1 MLFAVGQRVSYPNHG
16 VGTIEKI
23 EDKQTGSFSTSF
35 YSLRLLENN
44 SLVFVPVE
52 RAENIGVRPIITSYQ
67 CDKLMRFL
75 AQDFE
80 FFARDW
86 KERYRSFS
94 DKMQSGDIFDAA
106 EVLKALS
113 FLNRE
118 KSLSFR
124 EQRMFD
130 KARYLVVSE
139 LATVCSQPE
148 CQVQA
153 KVEQMI
159 LMALERHSESHVE
172 TESNVQVMSAAVH

>member
-23 EDKQTGSFSTSF
+23 EDKQTGGASASF

-44 SLVFVPVE
+44 SVVFVPVE
-52 RAENIGVRPIITSYQ
+52 RAENIGVRPVISSYQ

-80 FFARDW
+80 HYARDW

-94 DKMQSGDIFDAA
+94 DKMQSGCIFDAA
-106 EVLKALS
+106 EVLKILS
-113 FLNRE
+113 YLSRE

-139 LATVCSQPE
+139 LATVCCQPE

-153 KVEQMI
+153 KVEQLISTAMD
-159 LMALERHSESHVE
+159 AHSES
-172 TESNVQVMSAAVH
+172 NVKTMSVAVH

>member
-23 EDKQTGSFSTSF
+23 EDKQSGSFSASF

-44 SLVFVPVE
+44 SLVFIPVE
-52 RAENIGVRPIITSYQ
+52 RAENIGVRPVITSYQ

-80 FFARDW
+80 HFARDW
-86 KERYRSFS
+86 KERYRTFS
-94 DKMQSGDIFDAA
+94 DKMQSGCLFDAA
-106 EVLKALS
+106 EVLKVLS
-113 FLNRE
+113 YLSRE
-118 KSLSFR
+118 KTLSFR

-130 KARYLVVSE
+130 KAKYLVVSE

-153 KVEQMI
+153 KVEQLIVTAMDK
-159 LMALERHSESHVE
+159 HSESHPIA
-172 TESNVQVMSAAVH
+172 MSATVH

>member
-1 MLFAVGQRVSYPNHG
+1 MLFTVGQRVSYPNHG
-16 VGTIEKI
+16 VGTIERI
-23 EDKQTGSFSTSF
+23 EEKQAGGASTSF

-44 SLVFVPVE
+44 SVIFVPVE
-52 RAENIGVRPIITSYQ
+52 RAENIGVRPVITSYQ
-67 CDKLMRFL
+67 CDKLMQFL

-80 FFARDW
+80 HFARDW

-106 EVLKALS
+106 EVLKILS
-113 FLNRE
+113 YLNQE
-118 KSLSFR
+118 KTLSFR

-139 LATVCSQPE
+139 LATVCCQPE

-153 KVEQMI
+153 KVEQLI
-159 LMALERHSESHVE
+159 SMAMEAHSQSDVK
-172 TESNVQVMSAAVH
+172 TMSAAVN

>member
-23 EDKQTGSFSTSF
+23 EEKQTGSCSTNF

-44 SLVFVPVE
+44 SLVFVPVD
-52 RAENIGVRPIITSYQ
+52 RAVNIGVRPVISSYQ
-67 CDKLMRFL
+67 CEKVMRFL
-75 AQDFE
+75 GEDFE
-80 FFARDW
+80 HYARDW
-86 KERYRSFS
+86 KERYRTFS

-106 EVLKALS
+106 EVLKILS
-113 FLNRE
+113 YLSRE

-139 LATVCSQPE
+139 LATVCSRPE
-148 CQVQA
+148 CQIQA
-153 KVEQMI
+153 KVERMI
-159 LMALERHSESHVE
+159 SQALERHLE
-172 TESNVQVMSAAVH
+172 TNVQVMSATVH

>member
-23 EDKQTGSFSTSF
+23 EDKQSGSFSASF

-44 SLVFVPVE
+44 SLVFIPVE
-52 RAENIGVRPIITSYQ
+52 RAENIGVRPVITSYQ

-80 FFARDW
+80 HFARDW
-86 KERYRSFS
+86 KERYRTFS
-94 DKMQSGDIFDAA
+94 DKMQSGCLFDAA
-106 EVLKALS
+106 EVLKVLS
-113 FLNRE
+113 YLSRE
-118 KSLSFR
+118 KTLSFR

-130 KARYLVVSE
+130 KAKYLVVSE

-153 KVEQMI
+153 KVEQLIATAMDK
-159 LMALERHSESHVE
+159 HSESHPIA
-172 TESNVQVMSAAVH
+172 MSATVH